1 MKAFGAILIS
11 IYALTLFG
19 VWVGIFIPL
28 IGTPIFLASLFLWYI
43 PGILFAWTGF
53 FEFHEFGA
61 APTGVIGHIIMF
73 LFYAAIAWVL
83 SLPFAPRRA

>member
-1 MKAFGAILIS
+1 MKVFGAILIS
-11 IYALTLFG
+11 VYALAFFG
-19 VWVGIFIPL
+19 VWVSIFIPL

-61 APTGVIGHIIMF
+61 APTGVIGHIVMF
-73 LFYAAIAWVL
+73 VFYAAIAWLL
-83 SLPFAPRRA
+83 SLPFAPRRT